1 MPNRKKMLCSRL
13 SFAVLTATALLF
25 SGCSSKQYFEPEQ
38 TFSADAAASSYGGTI
53 VDQSRDGATLKSG
66 HYIGKSGLS
75 KINLGENYRF
85 LSESRS
91 YVLAG
96 SVDGKLKI
104 INKKSGNIVRTVNM
118 EVPVVSAGIEN
129 GLVAYVLNDNTFGLY
144 NVSTDKK
151 LIENRSEKTFAIDT
165 RAATPMFIDNLA
177 VIPMLDGKIIVLSKD
192 DPENATV
199 VYLSSQEAF
208 NNVIYLG
215 RTGNT
220 MVAATS
226 RKLITIGDLG
236 QQELSANISD
246 VAILKGQVYIF
257 TKEGEV
263 IKLDNTLNPIA
274 KKKFK
279 YVHFSAATAVAGKVY
294 GLDQGGSLIV
304 LNSNLNKYK
313 IYDIGET
320 DTPVFIT
327 GSKLYKGG
335 KIIHLDK
342 LGYN

>member
-1 MPNRKKMLCSRL
+1 MEKSLLPRS
-13 SFAVLTATALLF
+13 SFVVFTVAALIF

-38 TFSADAAASSYGGTI
+38 TFSVNGASSSYGGTI
-53 VDQSRDGATLKSG
+53 IDQSRDGATLKSG
-66 HYIGKSGLS
+66 RYIGKAGISNIS
-75 KINLGENYRF
+75 LGENYRF
-85 LSESRS
+85 LSESNT

-96 SVDGKLKI
+96 SVDGMLKV
-104 INKKSGNIVRTVNM
+104 INKKSGDIVRTVSM

-129 GLVAYVLNDNTFGLY
+129 GMIAYVLNDNTFGLY

-177 VIPMLDGKIIVLSKD
+177 VIPMLDGKIVVISKS

-199 VYLSSQEAF
+199 VYLSSHEVF
-208 NNVIYLG
+208 NNVIYLN

-220 MVAATS
+220 MVAATA
-226 RKLITIGDLG
+226 RKLITIGDAG
-236 QQELSANISD
+236 QQELRENISD
-246 VAILKGQVYIF
+246 VAISNGQVYIF
-257 TKEGEV
+257 TKDGKV
-263 IKLDNTLNPIA
+263 IKLDSTLNPVA
-274 KKKFK
+274 QKKFK
-279 YVHFSAATAVAGKVY
+279 YVHFSAATAVGGKVY

-304 LNSNLNKYK
+304 LNSNLSKYK

-327 GSKLYKGG
+327 GSKLYKDG
-335 KIIHLDK
+335 KIIHLTK
-342 LGYN
+342 LGYE

>member
-1 MPNRKKMLCSRL
+1 MKRSLHSRL
-13 SFAVLTATALLF
+13 SLAVLAATALIF

-38 TFSADAAASSYGGTI
+38 TFSASIAESSYGGTI

-66 HYIGKSGLS
+66 KYIGKAGISS
-75 KINLGENYRF
+75 INLGENYRF
-85 LSESRS
+85 LSESKN
-91 YVLAG
+91 YILAA
-96 SVDGKLKI
+96 SSDGKLKI
-104 INKKSGNIVRTVNM
+104 INKRTSKIVRTVSM
-118 EVPVVSAGIEN
+118 EVPVVAAGVEN
-129 GLVAYVLNDNTFGLY
+129 GMIAYVLNDNTFGLY
-144 NVSTDKK
+144 NVSNDKK
-151 LIENRSEKTFAIDT
+151 IIENRSEKTLAIDT

-177 VIPMLDGKIIVLSKD
+177 VIPMLDGKIVVLSKD

-199 VYLSSQEAF
+199 VYLSSHDAF
-208 NNVIYLG
+208 NNVIYLN

-236 QQELSANISD
+236 QQELRANISD

-263 IKLDNTLNPIA
+263 RKLDSTLNTVA

-304 LNSNLNKYK
+304 INPSLTKYK

-320 DTPVFIT
+320 DTPVYIT
-327 GSKLYKGG
+327 GTKLYKDG

>member
-1 MPNRKKMLCSRL
+1 MQKLLLSRL
-13 SFAVLTATALLF
+13 SFAVLAVTVLIF

-38 TFSADAAASSYGGTI
+38 TFSADGAASSYSGTI
-53 VDQSRDGATLKSG
+53 IDQSRDGATLKSG
-66 HYIGKSGLS
+66 RYIGKSGIS
-75 KINLGENYRF
+75 NINLGENYRF
-85 LSESRS
+85 LSQSNT

-96 SVDGKLKI
+96 SIDGKLKI
-104 INKKSGNIVRTVNM
+104 INKKSGNIVRTVSM
-118 EVPVVSAGIEN
+118 EVPVVAAGIEN
-129 GLVAYVLNDNTFGLY
+129 GMVAYVLNDNTFGLY

-177 VIPMLDGKIIVLSKD
+177 VIPMLDGKIVVLSKQ

-199 VYLSSQEAF
+199 VYLSSHEVF
-208 NNVIYLG
+208 NNVIYLN
-215 RTGNT
+215 RAGNT

-236 QQELSANISD
+236 QQELRANISD
-246 VAILKGQVYIF
+246 VAISNGQIYIF

-263 IKLDNTLNPIA
+263 IKLDSALNPIA
-274 KKKFK
+274 QKKFK

-304 LNSNLNKYK
+304 LNSNLTKYK

-327 GSKLYKGG
+327 GSKLYKDG

>member
-1 MPNRKKMLCSRL
+1 MKKTALSGL
-13 SFAVLTATALLF
+13 SFFVLTATTLIF

-38 TFSADAAASSYGGTI
+38 TFSANTAVSSYGGTI

-66 HYIGKSGLS
+66 RYIGKEGISNIS
-75 KINLGENYRF
+75 LGENYRF
-85 LSESRS
+85 LSESNT

-96 SVDGKLKI
+96 SVDGMLKI
-104 INKKSGNIVRTVNM
+104 INKKSGDIVRTVSM
-118 EVPVVSAGIEN
+118 EVPVVAAGVEN
-129 GLVAYVLNDNTFGLY
+129 GMIAYVLNDNTFGLY

-177 VIPMLDGKIIVLSKD
+177 VIPMLDGKIVVLSKH

-199 VYLSSQEAF
+199 VYLSSHEAF
-208 NNVIYLG
+208 NNVIYLN

-226 RKLITIGDLG
+226 RKLITIGDAG
-236 QQELSANISD
+236 QQELRANISD
-246 VAILKGQVYIF
+246 VAISNGQVYIF

-263 IKLDNTLNPIA
+263 KKLDSTLNPIA
-274 KKKFK
+274 QKKFK
-279 YVHFSAATAVAGKVY
+279 YVHFSAATAIGGKVY

-304 LNSNLNKYK
+304 LNSDLSKYK

-327 GSKLYKGG
+327 GSKLYKDG
-335 KIIHLDK
+335 KIIHLTK
-342 LGYN
+342 LGYE

>member
-1 MPNRKKMLCSRL
+1 MKKLLQSRV
-13 SFAVLTATALLF
+13 SFAVLTATALIF

-38 TFSADAAASSYGGTI
+38 TFSANSAASSYGGTI

-66 HYIGKSGLS
+66 RYIGKAGISN
-75 KINLGENYRF
+75 INLGENYRF
-85 LSESRS
+85 LSESSS

-96 SVDGKLKI
+96 SVDSMLKV
-104 INKKSGNIVRTVNM
+104 INKKTGKIVRTVSM
-118 EVPVVSAGIEN
+118 GVPVVAAGIEN

-177 VIPMLDGKIIVLSKD
+177 VIPMLDGKIVVLSKN

-199 VYLSSQEAF
+199 VYLSSYEAF
-208 NNVIYLG
+208 NNVIYLN

-220 MVAATS
+220 MVAATAK
-226 RKLITIGDLG
+226 KLITIGDLG
-236 QQELSANISD
+236 QQELPANISD
-246 VAILKGQVYIF
+246 VAISKGQIYIF

-263 IKLDNTLNPIA
+263 IKLDQNLNPVA
-274 KKKFK
+274 QKKFR

-304 LNSNLNKYK
+304 LNSNLTKYK

-320 DTPVFIT
+320 DTPVFIMGT
-327 GSKLYKGG
+327 KLYKDG